1 MDRDPDTRQHPRQL
15 ACHDELDM
23 RWTVLGS
30 SGEDPNP
37 LALDPS
43 STDTA
48 AAAWKPFSMSCHN
61 QLLKDLRGRWKEVV
75 LSGYVR

>member
-48 AAAWKPFSMSCHN
+48 AAAWKPF
-61 QLLKDLRGRWKEVV
+61 
-75 LSGYVR
+75 